1 MDTDP
6 KQYVTRE
13 SAPGTIPEGRLFST
27 PNETGPFQLEPKI
40 PSYTGR
46 SVNGHI
52 TLDDF
57 APEWDHDTDT
67 LASFLAWKS
76 AQHHTESSNNTITS
90 LLEPICQF
98 VRNEIRYQLKN
109 HSTTLQREMKNHQME
124 TQKQI
129 CQLTATIANLAEQV
143 KVLSSR
149 PVPTATA
156 TIVKTVT
163 NSPPRQVPKLKWKFE
178 GPATTAV
185 QTALSTVNHPSMP
198 KGWEIKR
205 ETKNCANRW

>member
-1 MDTDP
+1 VVDHLTLPTSQLLWLRSTFDP
-6 KQYVTRE
+6 TFEKWTQILNNM
-13 SAPGTIPEGRLFST
+13 SPGHQPLVPFLRVMFFST

-40 PSYTGR
+40 PSHISG

-109 HSTTLQREMKNHQME
+109 HSTTLQHEMKNQQME

-143 KVLSSR
+143 KVLSSC

-156 TIVKTVT
+156 TIVKTVM
-163 NSPPRQVPKLKWKFE
+163 NSPP
-178 GPATTAV
+178 
-185 QTALSTVNHPSMP
+185 
-198 KGWEIKR
+198 
-205 ETKNCANRW
+205 